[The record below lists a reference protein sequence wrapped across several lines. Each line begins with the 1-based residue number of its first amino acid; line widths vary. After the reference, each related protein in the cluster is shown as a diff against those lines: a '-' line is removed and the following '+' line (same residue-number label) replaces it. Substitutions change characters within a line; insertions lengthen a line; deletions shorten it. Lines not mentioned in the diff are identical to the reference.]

1 MRSGLLV
8 LLIGSIAACSSSTD
22 PLLVNGKW
30 VEEFSFPGSSF
41 EMTLRANGTPV
52 TGSGDWC
59 AEAGPC
65 GTVSVT
71 GTSDASGVE
80 LDLYYSTSYPIV
92 TDVGI
97 SHFSGRLTSDG
108 KLSGSIR
115 SGGLPSAITYHRG

>member
-30 VEEFSFPGSSF
+30 VEDFSVPGNGF
-41 EMTLRANGTPV
+41 EMTLRSDGTRV
-52 TGSGDWC
+52 SGSGAFC
-59 AEAGPC
+59 GEAGPC
-65 GTVSVT
+65 GIVSVT
-71 GTSDASGVE
+71 GTSDASGVQ
-80 LDLYYSTSYPIV
+80 LDLHYTITVP
-92 TDVGI
+92 TAGDGGTR
-97 SHFSGRLTSDG
+97 HFSGRLTSDG